1 MKKIS
6 FKITKDINGEA
17 IAKIKIPEKIDLDV
31 IDVNARILSEID
43 GNRYLLKDSSLVE
56 KIDDKIDNF
65 LKKGEYVFI
74 SNGYVCIHLDNFLSA
89 IFTLL
94 ESVDKKSINIKTLDN
109 FMSNLEIRL
118 YYMKGENIAHHAESA
133 YGDAYVLD
141 KFFLPIRCIFKES
154 FNPKARIKLNEFS
167 KSQLVTWL
175 KDYDYLI
182 DSLVLDNDNVE
193 IATATEDSF
202 FRVEDMDFDKSL
214 CNKFILILED
224 GGEYGGPCS
233 NNISRVY
240 LVYVTDKEKE
250 NGKYSP
256 VVASKHSA
264 DGWGITACMFA
275 ALSMHHA
282 FVLEEVARQANME
295 IFRMRNERITAA
307 NAFSKKAI
315 KIKSNI

>member
-43 GNRYLLKDSSLVE
+43 GNRYLLKDSSLIE
-56 KIDDKIDNF
+56 KADDKIDIF
-65 LKKGEYVFI
+65 LKKGEYIFI

-89 IFTLL
+89 IFALL
-94 ESVDKKSINIKTLDN
+94 ESVDKESINTKTLDN

-118 YYMKGENIAHHAESA
+118 YYMKGENIAYHAESA

-167 KSQLVTWL
+167 KSQLVAWL
-175 KDYDYLI
+175 KNYDYLI
-182 DSLVLDNDNVE
+182 DSLILDNDNIE

-202 FRVEDMDFDKSL
+202 FGVEDMEFDKSL
-214 CNKFILILED
+214 YSKFILILED

-233 NNISRVY
+233 NNISIVY
-240 LVYVTDKEKE
+240 LACVTNKEKE
-250 NGKYSP
+250 NGKYTP
-256 VVASKHSA
+256 VVVSKHSA

-282 FVLEEVARQANME
+282 LVLEEVIRQFTYGNL
-295 IFRMRNERITAA
+295 RMRNEPITVA

-315 KIKSNI
+315 KIKSKL